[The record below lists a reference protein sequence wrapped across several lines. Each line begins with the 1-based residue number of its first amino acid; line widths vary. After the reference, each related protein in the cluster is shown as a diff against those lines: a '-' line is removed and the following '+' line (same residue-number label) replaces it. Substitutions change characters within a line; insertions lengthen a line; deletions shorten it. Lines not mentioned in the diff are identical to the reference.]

1 MYYTYEHK
9 NKEYKN
15 DRTVS
20 LSFVVRRNPKW
31 GIRRQE
37 GIEKER
43 KKLRW
48 QLKRMKEKVDRQN
61 VIKTLINGEIV
72 KDFKD
77 RSSRLKSSKN
87 PVITLK
93 YSNMSEFIKG

>member
-1 MYYTYEHK
+1 
-9 NKEYKN
+9 
-15 DRTVS
+15 
-20 LSFVVRRNPKW
+20 
-31 GIRRQE
+31 
-37 GIEKER
+37 
-43 KKLRW
+43 
-48 QLKRMKEKVDRQN
+48 MKEKVDRQN